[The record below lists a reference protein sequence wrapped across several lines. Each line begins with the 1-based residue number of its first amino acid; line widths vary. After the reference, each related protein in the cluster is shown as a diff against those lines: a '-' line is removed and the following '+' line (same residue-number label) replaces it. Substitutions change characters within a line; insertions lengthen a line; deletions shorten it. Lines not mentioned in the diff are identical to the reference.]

1 MPRAVRERN
10 HVHPFGER
18 TFRCSRGTDGAARL
32 TAIRA
37 DTNGD
42 SNERSIVRGFGRAAR
57 GTRRASLRVGVRRST
72 PGHAETPPHR
82 RIDPAGRDHRRRRG
96 TQHVDA
102 REPAR
107 RPVCR
112 ATRLLERT
120 YIKEGTG
127 GGCRGHV
134 TGETRTRDAVHVPGS
149 SIVPGVDADDSL
161 SALYD
166 TIASRDQ
173 RPRSGPPAACR
184 TCHRRSTP
192 SSVVAA

>member
-1 MPRAVRERN
+1 MPGAVRERD

-72 PGHAETPPHR
+72 PGHARPLLTGVLTRQVEITGGAEAP
-82 RIDPAGRDHRRRRG
+82 I
-96 TQHVDA
+96 HVDA

-112 ATRLLERT
+112 ATRLLEHT
-120 YIKEGTG
+120 YIKEGPG

-173 RPRSGPPAACR
+173 PPRSGPPAACR

>member
-1 MPRAVRERN
+1 MPRAVRERD

-57 GTRRASLRVGVRRST
+57 GTRRASRVGVRRST

-82 RIDPAGRDHRRRRG
+82 SIDPAGRDHRRCRG

-107 RPVCR
+107 RPVRR
-112 ATRLLERT
+112 ATRLLEHT
-120 YIKEGTG
+120 YIKEGPG

-173 RPRSGPPAACR
+173 PPRSGPPAACR
-184 TCHRRSTP
+184 ICHRRSTP